1 MRLILGS
8 ACCFL
13 MVSVCRAELTY
24 QGISRGVFGLTNI
37 INNRFVATGSVG
49 SAIGSQDS
57 FITPSVAWV
66 YSSVA
71 NDFLPGFDSHCDFY
85 LTVTKPTD
93 ALLMLMGNSNAVR
106 SDLSTG
112 PPSYQFI
119 PQFSAMQPYSYKV
132 VHLDPNAGTYSFSVV
147 NGPSALSFTSLTIAD
162 LDAPLS
168 MLSGDLDRNGVL
180 DPGDTLAMMLA
191 LSDVSTY
198 ESAWRMSAA
207 DFVSLADV
215 DRSGSVNTADL
226 QSLQTM
232 LRSPQ
237 SVPEP
242 SAVLLTAIGM
252 GSLLIS
258 WRARRKFCR
267 VR

>member
-1 MRLILGS
+1 
-8 ACCFL
+8 

-37 INNRFVATGSVG
+37 VNNRFVATGSVG
-49 SAIGSQDS
+49 IAFGQQDS

-66 YSSVA
+66 YSSVV

-112 PPSYQFI
+112 PPSFQFI
-119 PQFSAMQPYSYKV
+119 PQFSGMQPYSYKV

-147 NGPSALSFTSLTIAD
+147 NGPVLYRSRRSRLPISALPQSTLR
-162 LDAPLS
+162 
-168 MLSGDLDRNGVL
+168 GDLDRNGVL

-191 LSDVSTY
+191 LSDVSAY
-198 ESAWRMSAA
+198 ESAWRMTAG
-207 DFVSLADV
+207 DFLSLATLT
-215 DRSGSVNTADL
+215 GPAPSVRPICNRCNPCFAVHSRC
-226 QSLQTM
+226 QSPTLCSSQ
-232 LRSPQ
+232 
-237 SVPEP
+237 P
-242 SAVLLTAIGM
+242 SACN
-252 GSLLIS
+252 
-258 WRARRKFCR
+258 RY
-267 VR
+267 

>member
-1 MRLILGS
+1 MRLIVGS

-13 MVSVCRAELTY
+13 MVSVCRAEFTY

-49 SAIGSQDS
+49 SATGSQDS

-66 YSSVA
+66 YSSVT

-85 LTVTKPTD
+85 LTVTKPTN
-93 ALLMLMGNSNAVR
+93 ALLMLIGNSNAVR

-112 PPSYQFI
+112 PPSFQFI
-119 PQFSAMQPYSYKV
+119 PQFSAMQPYSYNV

-162 LDAPLS
+162 LGAPQSTLR
-168 MLSGDLDRNGVL
+168 GDLDRNGVL

-191 LSDVSTY
+191 LSDVSAY
-198 ESAWRMSAA
+198 ESAWRMTAA

-215 DRSGSVNTADL
+215 DRSGFVSTADL

-232 LRSPQ
+232 LRTPQ

-242 SAVLLTAIGM
+242 ALCYLQPSACN
-252 GSLLIS
+252 
-258 WRARRKFCR
+258 RY
-267 VR
+267 